1 MKGDPKLLETLNAL
15 LADELTA
22 ISQYMVHAEM
32 AEAWGYAK
40 LHESFEKRAM
50 DEMRHAETLIGRIF
64 FLEGNPTVSKLNPMA
79 IGTDVPTQ
87 LASDHSSELAA
98 IKSYN
103 DAIVLAGEVRD
114 FTTRQI
120 LEKILSEEDRH
131 IDQLEELQDQIQQ
144 MTLQLFLTTQVA

>member
-1 MKGDPKLLETLNAL
+1 MP
-15 LADELTA
+15 
-22 ISQYMVHAEM
+22 V
-32 AEAWGYAK
+32 
-40 LHESFEKRAM
+40 
-50 DEMRHAETLIGRIF
+50 
-64 FLEGNPTVSKLNPMA
+64 
-79 IGTDVPTQ
+79 
-87 LASDHSSELAA
+87 
-98 IKSYN
+98 